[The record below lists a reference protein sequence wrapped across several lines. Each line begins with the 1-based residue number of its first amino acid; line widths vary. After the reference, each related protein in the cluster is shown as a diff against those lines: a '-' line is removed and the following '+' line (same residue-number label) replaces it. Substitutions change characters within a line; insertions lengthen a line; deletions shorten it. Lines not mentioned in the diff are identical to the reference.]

1 MKTTKNIEGSSLR
14 KYVTGT
20 LTALA
25 IAGCAGTQRSC
36 SSSCASELGADWL
49 VVQYKYDGEPMNC
62 WQLHNT
68 SVANEHTSDGIY
80 WLDAKSRNLVHISGW
95 YNRVQV
101 ENDAWKEAANAV
113 GVDLEKCV
121 GGKYKAEKAEPT
133 LHDEGPTLLN
143 Q

>member
-1 MKTTKNIEGSSLR
+1 MEPQKNDKSFLNLK

-20 LTALA
+20 LAALA

-36 SSSCASELGADWL
+36 ASSCASQLGADWL

-62 WQLHNT
+62 WKLNNT
-68 SVANEHTSDGIY
+68 SVDNEPASDGIY
-80 WLDAKSRNLVHISGW
+80 WQESVSGNLVHISGW

-101 ENDAWKEAANAV
+101 ENGRWKEAADSV
-113 GVDLEKCV
+113 GVDLERCV
-121 GGKYKAEKAEPT
+121 GGKYT
-133 LHDEGPTLLN
+133 SG